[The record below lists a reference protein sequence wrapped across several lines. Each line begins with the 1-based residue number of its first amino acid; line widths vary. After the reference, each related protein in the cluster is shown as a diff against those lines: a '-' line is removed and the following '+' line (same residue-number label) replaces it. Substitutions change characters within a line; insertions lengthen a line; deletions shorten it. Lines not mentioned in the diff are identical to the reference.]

1 MECVNPGHV
10 SVALSSETP
19 GSLYQERT
27 RAQLKSRRERK
38 QAEIH
43 GEQCLFL
50 NPSPAPNSW
59 ALLPHWCLLC
69 PSPWQQVPPGLKLGH
84 RGRRGA
90 DQALRPHPP
99 LTSLPRLQTGGA
111 EPRFQVAPAL
121 QGLPTGPPGRAPA
134 ARNHNQRGGVFCP
147 SCAGAE
153 GPHCLPT
160 AASLSPLR
168 DPSSP
173 GQPEGPHKG
182 SRHPGGRASV
192 EDRV

>member
-1 MECVNPGHV
+1 MECVNPGRV
-10 SVALSSETP
+10 SVALSSETL

-27 RAQLKSRRERK
+27 RAQLKSGRERK

-90 DQALRPHPP
+90 DPALRPHPP

-111 EPRFQVAPAL
+111 EPGLQVAPAL
-121 QGLPTGPPGRAPA
+121 QGLPRAPA
-134 ARNHNQRGGVFCP
+134 AWNHNQRGGRALSILC
-147 SCAGAE
+147 GAE

-173 GQPEGPHKG
+173 GQPEGPHMG
-182 SRHPGGRASV
+182 SRHPGGRASG

>member
-1 MECVNPGHV
+1 MECVNPGRV

-19 GSLYQERT
+19 SSLYQERT

-38 QAEIH
+38 QAEIR

-90 DQALRPHPP
+90 DGPSGHILP
-99 LTSLPRLQTGGA
+99 TSLPRLQTGGA
-111 EPRFQVAPAL
+111 EPRLQVAPAL
-121 QGLPTGPPGRAPA
+121 QGVPAGPRLPGTTTSE
-134 ARNHNQRGGVFCP
+134 GGMLCP

-160 AASLSPLR
+160 AAAVSPLR
-168 DPSSP
+168 DPSFP

>member
-1 MECVNPGHV
+1 MECVNPGRV
-10 SVALSSETP
+10 TVALSSETP
-19 GSLYQERT
+19 SSLYQERT

-69 PSPWQQVPPGLKLGH
+69 SSPWQQVPPGLKLGH

-99 LTSLPRLQTGGA
+99 LTSLPRLQTAGA
-111 EPRFQVAPAL
+111 EPRLQVAPAL
-121 QGLPTGPPGRAPA
+121 QGVQAGSLLPRATTSEEA
-134 ARNHNQRGGVFCP
+134 MLCP
-147 SCAGAE
+147 SRAGAE
-153 GPHCLPT
+153 GPHCPPSHCSRSESPQEPLLPR
-160 AASLSPLR
+160 AARTHTRAPNTLR
-168 DPSSP
+168 A
-173 GQPEGPHKG
+173 EL
-182 SRHPGGRASV
+182 V
-192 EDRV
+192 

>member
-1 MECVNPGHV
+1 MECVNPGRV
-10 SVALSSETP
+10 TVALSSETP
-19 GSLYQERT
+19 SSLYQERT

-43 GEQCLFL
+43 GEQRLFL

-69 PSPWQQVPPGLKLGH
+69 SSPWQQVPPGLKLGH

-90 DQALRPHPP
+90 DQALWPHPP

-111 EPRFQVAPAL
+111 EPRLQVAPAL
-121 QGLPTGPPGRAPA
+121 QGVPAGSLLPRATTSEGA
-134 ARNHNQRGGVFCP
+134 MLCP
-147 SCAGAE
+147 SRAGAE
-153 GPHCLPT
+153 GPHCPPHC
-160 AASLSPLR
+160 SRSESPQ

-173 GQPEGPHKG
+173 GQPEPTQGLPTPWG
-182 SRHPGGRASV
+182 QS
-192 EDRV
+192 

>member
-1 MECVNPGHV
+1 MADRISSPGAHRLSVTAGPLRRQSPRAHFAPPSKMECVNPGRV
-10 SVALSSETP
+10 SVALSSETL

-27 RAQLKSRRERK
+27 RAQLKSGRERK

-111 EPRFQVAPAL
+111 EPGLQVAPAL
-121 QGLPTGPPGRAPA
+121 QGVLAGPLPPGTTTSE
-134 ARNHNQRGGVFCP
+134 GGVLCP
-147 SCAGAE
+147 SCAGQR
-153 GPHCLPT
+153 GHT
-160 AASLSPLR
+160 AFPL
-168 DPSSP
+168 
-173 GQPEGPHKG
+173 QPP
-182 SRHPGGRASV
+182 
-192 EDRV
+192 